1 MSQLTRR
8 FVQDPFSIAQ
18 DLLGWDAFQRATRP
32 AGWAPAF
39 EVKETKEAFIVR
51 ADLPGVAEADLEV
64 SLHHNVLTVAAT
76 RNEEQTKEGEL
87 FSVYER
93 QFGSVTRR
101 FSLPENAD
109 PEKIEAKLNQG
120 VLTLTV
126 AKKQAAQ
133 PRKIAL
139 NKG

>member
-8 FVQDPFSIAQ
+8 FVQDPFSMAQ
-18 DLLGWDAFQRATRP
+18 DLFGWDAVARTSRP
-32 AGWAPAF
+32 AAWTPAF

-51 ADLPGVAEADLEV
+51 ADLPGVQEADLEV
-64 SLHHNVLTVAAT
+64 SLHHNVLSVSAT

-101 FSLPENAD
+101 FGLPENAD
-109 PEKIEAKLNQG
+109 AEKIEAKLSNG
-120 VLTLTV
+120 VLMLTV
-126 AKKQAAQ
+126 AKKIAAQ
-133 PRKIAL
+133 PRKISL
-139 NKG
+139 NKA